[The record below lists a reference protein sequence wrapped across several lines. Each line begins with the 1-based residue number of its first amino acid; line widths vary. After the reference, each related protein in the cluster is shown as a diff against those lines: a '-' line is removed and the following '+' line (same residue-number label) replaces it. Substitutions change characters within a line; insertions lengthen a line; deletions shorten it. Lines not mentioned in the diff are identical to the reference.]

1 MKFYCL
7 CLTNTYLWFCWIYSR
22 QKSSELIYVIGVL
35 RRLRRIRSLMRRR
48 LFTLGHVQTRSMP
61 RKKIVKWL
69 DLNIALLQFDEKN
82 WCVSWDWS
90 RGSDSI
96 VCEQR
101 TWRRFQTDWK
111 LPPTIFGVQTSQN
124 FELHQCCGV
133 ASWCMYTGKLN
144 VSNIFQADNTEQKSI
159 SNCVINGVFS
169 IVLSKCNAS
178 SC

>member
-1 MKFYCL
+1 MILLNLFQAKVFWVDLCHWRFEEIASNSIADASTSFYSGTCSDS
-7 CLTNTYLWFCWIYSR
+7 IYA
-22 QKSSELIYVIGVL
+22 SE
-35 RRLRRIRSLMRRR
+35 
-48 LFTLGHVQTRSMP
+48 
-61 RKKIVKWL
+61 KIVKWL
-69 DLNIALLQFDEKN
+69 NLNIALLQFDEKN

-124 FELHQCCGV
+124 FESHQCCGV

-144 VSNIFQADNTEQKSI
+144 VSNTF
-159 SNCVINGVFS
+159 
-169 IVLSKCNAS
+169 
-178 SC
+178 